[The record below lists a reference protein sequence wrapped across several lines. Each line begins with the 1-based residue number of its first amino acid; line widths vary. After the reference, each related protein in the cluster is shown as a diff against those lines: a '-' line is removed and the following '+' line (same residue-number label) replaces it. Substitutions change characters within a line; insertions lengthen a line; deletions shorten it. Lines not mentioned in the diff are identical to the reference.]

1 MGYQNSKSKKEI
13 TMINN
18 LNYLEYLDNDVKENK
33 PLTFTLKMKMIY
45 HQTITMTLKYR
56 KKYKT
61 IMYNKTLLIRNI
73 SIKKVKEVRTP
84 VNIALNTTQIL

>member
-1 MGYQNSKSKKEI
+1 
-13 TMINN
+13 
-18 LNYLEYLDNDVKENK
+18 
-33 PLTFTLKMKMIY
+33 MIY

-73 SIKKVKEVRTP
+73 SIKRVKEVRTP
-84 VNIALNTTQIL
+84 VNIAQNTTQIL